1 MLAPQSKFTVP
12 RLSLATVSGNKRVLA
27 LNRRLKIV
35 NGQLDPESV
44 SIMESLVSS
53 PMTKNSGKFAAT
65 ICTFIDEVKAADPE
79 NVEQFLTHDVFTNPK
94 YKVRTSGT
102 ELPSDGV
109 VRRTIVGQVETYL
122 DYKAMLK
129 EKARRAR

>member
-1 MLAPQSKFTVP
+1 
-12 RLSLATVSGNKRVLA
+12 
-27 LNRRLKIV
+27 
-35 NGQLDPESV
+35 
-44 SIMESLVSS
+44 MESLVSS

-65 ICTFIDEVKAADPE
+65 ISTFIDEVKGADPE
-79 NVEQFLTHDVFTNPK
+79 NIERFLTHDVFTNPK
-94 YKVRTSGT
+94 YKVRTSGA
-102 ELPSDGV
+102 ELPSEGV